1 MSLASILPDA
11 EALIQIKEGSR
22 KLYIKAFNGL
32 RKHLGNDLETRPPSE
47 EELLSYFKFLR
58 PEKGLASSPLWTTY
72 SQICNSSYLHL
83 DIGQEEDENEDI
95 WDEWNPTSAELK

>member
-1 MSLASILPDA
+1 MKILLKNPHSITSSQVTMSSASILPDA

-32 RKHLGNDLETRPPSE
+32 REHLGNDLETRPPSE

-58 PEKGLASSPLWTTY
+58 LEKGLASSSLWMTY
-72 SQICNSSYLHL
+72 
-83 DIGQEEDENEDI
+83 
-95 WDEWNPTSAELK
+95 